1 MCTRRGE
8 PSTKPC
14 SRWSRRSAAISSL
27 LMAVGI
33 WSGYCSVPPCG
44 RPMIASHGNTSA
56 SHRIV
61 RSQTS
66 WIHQLPSSCRR
77 SSPIPLPRLGPIPP
91 SALKRVLELD
101 GFSIAHEDDYNWALA
116 RDGVEDVVIVPKLGP
131 VVAEDVLLR
140 VVMTTPRR
148 PTQYLFPGRLVSNT
162 SSDY

>member
-1 MCTRRGE
+1 
-8 PSTKPC
+8 
-14 SRWSRRSAAISSL
+14 
-27 LMAVGI
+27 
-33 WSGYCSVPPCG
+33 
-44 RPMIASHGNTSA
+44 
-56 SHRIV
+56 
-61 RSQTS
+61 
-66 WIHQLPSSCRR
+66 
-77 SSPIPLPRLGPIPP
+77 LPRLGPIPP

-131 VVAEDVLLR
+131 VVA

>member
-1 MCTRRGE
+1 L
-8 PSTKPC
+8 PC
-14 SRWSRRSAAISSL
+14 
-27 LMAVGI
+27 
-33 WSGYCSVPPCG
+33 
-44 RPMIASHGNTSA
+44 
-56 SHRIV
+56 
-61 RSQTS
+61 
-66 WIHQLPSSCRR
+66 
-77 SSPIPLPRLGPIPP
+77 LGPIPP

-101 GFSIAHEDDYNWALA
+101 GFSIAHDDDYNWALA